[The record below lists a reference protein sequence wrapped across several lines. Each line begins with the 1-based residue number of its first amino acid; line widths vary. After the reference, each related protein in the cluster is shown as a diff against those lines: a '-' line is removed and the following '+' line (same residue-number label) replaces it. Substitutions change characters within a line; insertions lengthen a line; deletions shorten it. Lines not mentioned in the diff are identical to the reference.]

1 MAEPGKPRQD
11 TGESAYDER
20 SGIRFGEY
28 MRATAPGLAPAA
40 TRSPAALKVSEE
52 A

>member
-11 TGESAYDER
+11 TGESAYEER

-28 MRATAPGLAPAA
+28 MRATAPGPAPAVPDL
-40 TRSPAALKVSEE
+40 PAALKVSEE